1 MLFDSATTARFLLR
15 KVTKNNNKYKKLGFL
30 SFFKNKTTKILY
42 FEFYTVVSTATPFLL
57 GNNTKTSA
65 ERRTLNI
72 IFLFFFFSFGWKT
85 KEGRVYS
92 FLKTF
97 LFKLLASDF

>member
-72 IFLFFFFSFGWKT
+72 IFLFFFFYFGWKT
-85 KEGRVYS
+85 KEGRVY
-92 FLKTF
+92 
-97 LFKLLASDF
+97 